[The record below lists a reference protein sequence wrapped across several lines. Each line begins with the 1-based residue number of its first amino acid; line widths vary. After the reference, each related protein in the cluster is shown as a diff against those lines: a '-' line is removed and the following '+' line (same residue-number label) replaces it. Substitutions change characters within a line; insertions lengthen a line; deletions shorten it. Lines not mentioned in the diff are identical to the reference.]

1 MVFEGRKY
9 NLKVLRVLNNLT
21 LKEAAVKLGVS
32 PTTLSNWERGLT
44 YPDVINI
51 KKIEEI
57 YNVRYPDIDF
67 FNINTTVQP

>member
-1 MVFEGRKY
+1 MNFEGRKY

>member
-1 MVFEGRKY
+1 MNFEGKKY

-32 PTTLSNWERGLT
+32 PTTLSNWERGWT

>member
-1 MVFEGRKY
+1 MNSEGGKY

-44 YPDVINI
+44 YPDVMNI

-57 YNVRYPDIDF
+57 YNARYQDIDF
-67 FNINTTVQP
+67 FSINTTVQP

>member
-1 MVFEGRKY
+1 MNFEGGKY

-44 YPDVINI
+44 YPDVMNI
-51 KKIEEI
+51 KKIEEF
-57 YNVRYPDIDF
+57 YNTRYQDIDF

>member
-1 MVFEGRKY
+1 MVFEGKKY

>member
-1 MVFEGRKY
+1 MNFEGKKY

>member
-1 MVFEGRKY
+1 MNFEGKKY

-44 YPDVINI
+44 YPGVINI

-57 YNVRYPDIDF
+57 YNVRYQDIDF
-67 FNINTTVQP
+67 LIVNKTVQP

>member
-1 MVFEGRKY
+1 MNFEGGKY

-32 PTTLSNWERGLT
+32 PTTLSNWEHGLT
-44 YPDVINI
+44 YPDVMNI

-57 YNVRYPDIDF
+57 YNARYQDIDF
-67 FNINTTVQP
+67 FSINTTVQP

>member
-1 MVFEGRKY
+1 MNFEGKKY

-44 YPDVINI
+44 YPDVMNI

-57 YNVRYPDIDF
+57 YNARYQDIDF
-67 FNINTTVQP
+67 LNVNKTVQP

>member
-1 MVFEGRKY
+1 MNFEGKKY

-57 YNVRYPDIDF
+57 YNVRYSDIDF

>member
-21 LKEAAVKLGVS
+21 LKGAAVKLGVS